1 MTEKKLNKMKV
12 DNGGHGYEYK
22 DVELPGNS
30 KKARNKVVVTRQA
43 KVKKKGLMEK
53 IIGTFVG
60 DDIEDVSSYV
70 VHDVVI
76 PSVKNMFFDGLETL
90 FFGRP
95 RAGRRTGSAPK
106 RPGVGGGYVSY
117 NNISNRDIEPPRSVQ
132 PRAAHLFNDIVIET
146 RPDAEAVIMLLAD
159 MVDEYGEASVA
170 DLYTAVAITPQ
181 YTDHNYGWTNLST
194 ASVRRVRHGYLLNLP
209 KPELLV

>member
-1 MTEKKLNKMKV
+1 MKV
-12 DNGGHGYEYK
+12 DNGGYGPEYK
-22 DVELPGNS
+22 DVEFPGNS
-30 KKARNKVVVTRQA
+30 KKARNQIVVTRKA
-43 KVKKKGLMEK
+43 RVRKKSLMQK
-53 IIGTFVG
+53 IVGTFVG

-95 RAGRRTGSAPK
+95 RAGRSSGSNIK
-106 RPGVGGGYVSY
+106 RANPGGYVSY
-117 NNISNRDIEPPRSVQ
+117 NNIRNRDIEPPRNVQ
-132 PRAAHLFNDIVIET
+132 PRAVHLFSDIVIET

-159 MVDEYGEASVA
+159 MIDEYGEAAVA
-170 DLYTAVAITPQ
+170 DLYTAVGITPQ

-194 ASVRRVRHGYLLNLP
+194 ASVKRVRHGYLLNLP
-209 KPELLV
+209 KPEVLI

>member
-1 MTEKKLNKMKV
+1 MKV
-12 DNGGHGYEYK
+12 DNGGYGPEYK
-22 DVELPGNS
+22 DVEFPGNS
-30 KKARNKVVVTRQA
+30 KKAKNQVVVTRRA
-43 KVKKKGLMEK
+43 RVRKKSLMQK
-53 IIGTFVG
+53 IVGTFVG
-60 DDIEDVSSYV
+60 DGIEDVSSYV

-95 RAGRRTGSAPK
+95 RAGKRSGSNIK
-106 RPGVGGGYVSY
+106 RANSGGYVSY

-132 PRAAHLFNDIVIET
+132 PRAAHLFSDIVIET

-159 MVDEYGEASVA
+159 MIDEYGEAAVA

-194 ASVRRVRHGYLLNLP
+194 ASVKRVRHGYLLNLP
-209 KPELLV
+209 KPELLI